1 MSFEVIIESLF
12 RGFGMTVAIFFAT
25 LVIALPLGLIFSFL
39 QNSKIKVISWLMNSF
54 IWVVRGTPLMLQLM
68 IIYYGP
74 GLLFD
79 VRLRDFE
86 FAATLIAFSINYA
99 CYFSVIFKGGMNAVA
114 KGQYEACQVL
124 GMKKSQAFVNVA
136 MPQIYKNILPPM
148 SNEIITL
155 VKDTSL
161 AKVVALPEIIHVA
174 NNIRSLTASVLPLF
188 GTAIFY
194 LVFVGILSVLFARL
208 EKRTNRYR

>member
-194 LVFVGILSVLFARL
+194 LVFVGILSVLFAKL

>member
-1 MSFEVIIESLF
+1 MSIQVIMDSLF
-12 RGFGMTVAIFFAT
+12 KGIGMTVAIFFAT

-39 QNSKIKVISWLMNSF
+39 QKSKIKIVSGLMNSI

-86 FAATLIAFSINYA
+86 FTATIIAFAINYA
-99 CYFSVIFKGGMNAVA
+99 CYFSVIFKGGINAVP

-155 VKDTSL
+155 VKDTSI
-161 AKVVALPEIIHVA
+161 ARVIGLPELLFRA
-174 NNIRSLTASVLPLF
+174 NSIRSITANIWPMF
-188 GTAIFY
+188 GTGIFY
-194 LVFVGILSVLFARL
+194 LVFVGILSIVFAQL

>member
-1 MSFEVIIESLF
+1 MSIQVIIDSLF
-12 RGFGMTVAIFFAT
+12 KGFGMTVAIFFAT

-39 QNSKIKVISWLMNSF
+39 QKSKIKIVSGLMNSI

-86 FAATLIAFSINYA
+86 FTATIIAFAINYA
-99 CYFSVIFKGGMNAVA
+99 CYFSVIFKGGINAVP

-155 VKDTSL
+155 VKDTSI
-161 AKVVALPEIIHVA
+161 ARVIGLPELLFRA
-174 NNIRSLTASVLPLF
+174 NSIRSITANIWPMF
-188 GTAIFY
+188 GTGIFY
-194 LVFVGILSVLFARL
+194 LVFVGILSIVFAQL

>member
-1 MSFEVIIESLF
+1 MSIQVIMDSLF
-12 RGFGMTVAIFFAT
+12 KGFGMTVAIFFAT

-39 QNSKIKVISWLMNSF
+39 QKSKIKIVSALMNSI

-86 FAATLIAFSINYA
+86 FTATIIAFAINYA
-99 CYFSVIFKGGMNAVA
+99 CYFSVIFKGGINAVP

-155 VKDTSL
+155 VKDTSI
-161 AKVVALPEIIHVA
+161 ARVIGLPELLFRA
-174 NNIRSLTASVLPLF
+174 NSIRSITANIWPMF
-188 GTAIFY
+188 GTGIFY
-194 LVFVGILSVLFARL
+194 LVFVGILSIVFAQL

>member
-1 MSFEVIIESLF
+1 MSIQVIMDSLF
-12 RGFGMTVAIFFAT
+12 KGFGMTVAIFFAT

-39 QNSKIKVISWLMNSF
+39 QKSKIKIVSGLMNSI

-86 FAATLIAFSINYA
+86 FTATIIAFAINYA
-99 CYFSVIFKGGMNAVA
+99 CYFSVIFKGGI
-114 KGQYEACQVL
+114 
-124 GMKKSQAFVNVA
+124 KKSQAFVNVA

-155 VKDTSL
+155 VKDTSI
-161 AKVVALPEIIHVA
+161 ARVIGLPELLFRA
-174 NNIRSLTASVLPLF
+174 NSIRSITANIWPMF
-188 GTAIFY
+188 GTGIFY
-194 LVFVGILSVLFARL
+194 LVFVGILSIVFAQL

>member
-1 MSFEVIIESLF
+1 MSIQIIIDSLF
-12 RGFGMTVAIFFAT
+12 KGFGTTVAIFFAT
-25 LVIALPLGLIFSFL
+25 LVIALPLGLVFSFL
-39 QNSKIKVISWLMNSF
+39 QNSKIKVISGFMNAF
-54 IWVVRGTPLMLQLM
+54 IWIIRGTPLMLQLM

-79 VRLRDFE
+79 MRLRDFE
-86 FAATLIAFSINYA
+86 FPATLIAFEINYA
-99 CYFSVIFKGGMNAVA
+99 CYFSVIFKGGMNAVP

-124 GMKKSQAFVNVA
+124 GMTKSQTFVKVA

-161 AKVVALPEIIHVA
+161 ANIIGLGELLFRA
-174 NNIRSLTASVLPLF
+174 NSIRSITANIWPLF
-188 GTAIFY
+188 STGLFY
-194 LVFVGILSVLFARL
+194 LVFVGVLTILFAKL

>member
-1 MSFEVIIESLF
+1 MSIQVIIDSLF
-12 RGFGMTVAIFFAT
+12 KGFGMTVAIFFAT

-39 QNSKIKVISWLMNSF
+39 QKSKIKIVSGLMNSI

-86 FAATLIAFSINYA
+86 FTATIIAFAINYA
-99 CYFSVIFKGGMNAVA
+99 CYFSVIFKGGINAVP

-155 VKDTSL
+155 VKDTSI
-161 AKVVALPEIIHVA
+161 ARVIGLPELLFRA
-174 NNIRSLTASVLPLF
+174 NSIRSITANIWPMF
-188 GTAIFY
+188 GTGIFY
-194 LVFVGILSVLFARL
+194 LAFVGILSIVFAKL

>member
-1 MSFEVIIESLF
+1 MSIQVIMDSLF
-12 RGFGMTVAIFFAT
+12 KGFGMTVAIFFAT
-25 LVIALPLGLIFSFL
+25 LAVALPLGLIFSFL
-39 QNSKIKVISWLMNSF
+39 QKSKIKIVSGLMNSI

-86 FAATLIAFSINYA
+86 FTATIIAFAINYA
-99 CYFSVIFKGGMNAVA
+99 CYFSVIFKGGINAVP

-155 VKDTSL
+155 VKDTSI
-161 AKVVALPEIIHVA
+161 ARVIGLPELLFRA
-174 NNIRSLTASVLPLF
+174 NSIRSITANIWPMF
-188 GTAIFY
+188 GTGIFY
-194 LVFVGILSVLFARL
+194 LVFVGILSIVFAQL